1 MYMPTEVEIG
11 LAWLFSEYSTEVP
24 NSPSHFV
31 FLLNEQQKSMLN
43 TSDAS
48 NKQPADILSSSTEFN
63 GEEKEQVATWN
74 SLYAEVAARMGAD
87 GKQIA
92 KATLLTEVI
101 ERLSISESA
110 LEKLKESTL
119 QEKRNRIDSQASLK
133 SELQDLIH
141 KISTFSKTLGGTGE
155 VDIFTGVQTLH
166 DGVLDTHDQK
176 LTFLGDSL
184 RSIRSELAGL
194 SQSLEQAME
203 EVRAAAA
210 EARAV
215 QTDLDHR
222 LQMNMVRKSQRSQ
235 IGISIA
241 LALPVARKLPELCPP
256 FSTMLRG
263 SHTHTPLPGPTIN
276 KGRSLHF
283 VKSAKPTRAG

>member
-1 MYMPTEVEIG
+1 MPTEVEIG

-184 RSIRSELAGL
+184 RSLRSELAGL

-241 LALPVARKLPELCPP
+241 LAPPVARKLPELCPP

-263 SHTHTPLPGPTIN
+263 SHTHTHTHTCLHRPST
-276 KGRSLHF
+276 KAGRSA
-283 VKSAKPTRAG
+283 S